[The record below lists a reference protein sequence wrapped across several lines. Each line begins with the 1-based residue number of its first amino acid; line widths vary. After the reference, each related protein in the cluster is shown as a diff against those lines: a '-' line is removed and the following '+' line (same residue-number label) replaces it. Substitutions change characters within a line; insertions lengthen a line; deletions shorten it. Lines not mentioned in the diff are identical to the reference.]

1 MNTDA
6 RHDQNS
12 GNGGNFSSFDSDGW
26 TWTANGSTA
35 QWYNTS
41 ANDYIAWCWKTG
53 GPPTATNSAGA
64 GQVPTSGSVMIDG
77 VASTAALAGTN
88 PVNKLSANTILVFLL
103 YHTQEIQLI
112 EQNTWTRSNSFDV
125 YYN

>member
-41 ANDYIAWCWKTG
+41 ANDYIAWCWKG
-53 GPPTATNSAGA
+53 WWRPTATNSGV

-88 PVNKLSANTILVFLL
+88 PVNKLVQILKLVFLL

-112 EQNTWTRSNSFDV
+112 EQKHMD
-125 YYN
+125 